1 MMKDKRNCK
10 KSCPWKKILACIAVL
25 AAAAAVLYRIYQWL
39 EGRKDEIDTYLMENP
54 DEDQAFFV
62 HTGDD
67 NLIGDIEEW
76 KELAGSDR
84 ISLSFLA
91 DPAKAKAF
99 QETVAK
105 AGCSSTYD
113 DEFHILDVI
122 LSGPMDHKELSE
134 TAEKISAA
142 SKEADAVYEGFAF
155 E

>member
-1 MMKDKRNCK
+1 MFKDNRTCR
-10 KSCPWKKILACIAVL
+10 KSCPWKKVLAFIAVL
-25 AAAAAVLYRIYQWL
+25 AAIAAVLYKIQQWL
-39 EGRKDEIDTYLMENP
+39 EGRKDEIDAYLMENP
-54 DEDQAFFV
+54 DEEHPFFV

-67 NLIGDIEEW
+67 NLLGDIEEW
-76 KELAGSDR
+76 KELSGSDR

-122 LSGPMDHKELSE
+122 LSGPMDHKELTE